1 MGKNDG
7 GGGSHKWRNPGLNYG
22 TKNMLMDGRNITVF
36 GFVDDKWG
44 SHIWNLSR
52 KGRRLIQEKFFW
64 DVRNKEHTS
73 FWEDASQQLP
83 CLNATTDTPLIYHNC
98 RGSLVNQRKGFIG
111 IRGRLDGFLKMVS
124 MRSLGIVRK
133 WR

>member
-52 KGRRLIQEKFFW
+52 KG
-64 DVRNKEHTS
+64 D
-73 FWEDASQQLP
+73 D
-83 CLNATTDTPLIYHNC
+83 
-98 RGSLVNQRKGFIG
+98 
-111 IRGRLDGFLKMVS
+111 
-124 MRSLGIVRK
+124 
-133 WR
+133 